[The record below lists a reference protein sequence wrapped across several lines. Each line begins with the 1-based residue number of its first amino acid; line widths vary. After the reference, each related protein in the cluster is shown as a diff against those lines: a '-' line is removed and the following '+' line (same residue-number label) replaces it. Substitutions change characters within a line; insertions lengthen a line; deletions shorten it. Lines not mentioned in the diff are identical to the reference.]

1 MKIKRRIFSFILTL
15 VIMIGTIGS
24 VPAIV
29 AKAEIVPENGSP
41 NIIWDKSCSG
51 TVSAKAVHRFYFTL
65 QSSGKVSFTGTTSN
79 TSTRYPTKFVLYN
92 DAGEV
97 IRKIRVGDQITA
109 LSAELLAGK
118 YYFEIDNYGNDD
130 SHRDRDYNFIP
141 SFIPSNETKS
151 ENYLTDNNSAG
162 SATPYTLGTNYVGH
176 LANNDDKDVYVFKVS
191 KPGTITIT
199 MSSSVLRGYS
209 FELINTSGS
218 IKHSKNDL
226 GVGRKISDPYFLP
239 SGKYYLTVN
248 RKNTDD
254 GYVGNYSFVIK
265 YSAIPKTLVKKAV
278 NSSKKTVTV
287 KWKKSKKADGYRVG
301 IYKTKA
307 CKKAVK
313 IKNIE
318 GNNKNSCKFS
328 KLKKGTYY
336 VRIKTI
342 VKDNNGKPY
351 YSDWSKVI
359 KVKVKK

>member
-1 MKIKRRIFSFILTL
+1 MKIKRRIFSFIITL

-176 LANNDDKDVYVFKVS
+176 LANNDDKDVVPPKRSIFSIELILNTLSSYKLLFVLLS
-191 KPGTITIT
+191 ITI
-199 MSSSVLRGYS
+199 
-209 FELINTSGS
+209 
-218 IKHSKNDL
+218 
-226 GVGRKISDPYFLP
+226 
-239 SGKYYLTVN
+239 
-248 RKNTDD
+248 
-254 GYVGNYSFVIK
+254 
-265 YSAIPKTLVKKAV
+265 
-278 NSSKKTVTV
+278 
-287 KWKKSKKADGYRVG
+287 
-301 IYKTKA
+301 
-307 CKKAVK
+307 
-313 IKNIE
+313 
-318 GNNKNSCKFS
+318 
-328 KLKKGTYY
+328 KLKIILAIINATSIFPIY
-336 VRIKTI
+336 
-342 VKDNNGKPY
+342 NNVLP
-351 YSDWSKVI
+351 
-359 KVKVKK
+359 